1 MPYCIVQNH
10 GKLMKLV
17 KDDRGQGLLEYAI
30 ILMFIVFV
38 LVAAVKMIG
47 NTTNNSYNTFN
58 SAFTNH

>member
-1 MPYCIVQNH
+1 MPDYVVQKH
-10 GKLMKLV
+10 VKLMELV

-47 NTTNNSYNTFN
+47 NTTNNSYSTIN
-58 SAFTNH
+58 SAFRNE